1 MLYFVKLTDH
11 WHLKPFMD
19 YNSAIE
25 FATKKFP
32 KDENAEVYEVNLDN
46 LKAKNR
52 VWKRR

>member
-1 MLYFVKLTDH
+1 MLYFVKLSDH
-11 WHLKPFMD
+11 WHMKPFMD

-25 FATKKFP
+25 FVTKKFA

-46 LKAKNR
+46 LTVKNR